1 MKPSP
6 PILQLYTPADL
17 PAVVALFT
25 AAVHELAAAD
35 YTVDQ
40 LTAWAPAEPD
50 WDRWQARLAGSR
62 VWLARLDGQ
71 PAGFATLGEIG
82 YLDLLYT
89 HPRFVRRG
97 VATRLLQQAESF
109 GVPASGHYHTHAS
122 LTASLSHEG
131 LSHYT
136 MRFDGLDASFTYDPK
151 SPQASKVQATIDAK
165 SLDVGVPKIS
175 TQFARDFLAAD
186 EKPQITFTSTSIVY
200 SGDHGTMTG
209 DLTLRGVT
217 RPVTLDVTFNGT
229 SAGLIGGRRMGFS
242 ASGDIKRSDFVSQAW
257 LSRVGD
263 DVHIVIE
270 AEFQRK

>member
-122 LTASLSHEG
+122 LTA
-131 LSHYT
+131 
-136 MRFDGLDASFTYDPK
+136 RPFFTRHGY
-151 SPQASKVQATIDAK
+151 VVT
-165 SLDVGVPKIS
+165 
-175 TQFARDFLAAD
+175 AAD
-186 EKPQITFTSTSIVY
+186 QVRLR
-200 SGDHGTMTG
+200 GQ
-209 DLTLRGVT
+209 TLRNFHMV
-217 RPVTLDVTFNGT
+217 
-229 SAGLIGGRRMGFS
+229 
-242 ASGDIKRSDFVSQAW
+242 KRCIPD
-257 LSRVGD
+257 
-263 DVHIVIE
+263 
-270 AEFQRK
+270 

>member
-1 MKPSP
+1 MRR
-6 PILQLYTPADL
+6 LAT
-17 PAVVALFT
+17 
-25 AAVHELAAAD
+25 LAAAMFL
-35 YTVDQ
+35 VWA
-40 LTAWAPAEPD
+40 TAAQAEPKPASLDPADAPA
-50 WDRWQARLAGSR
+50 GTY
-62 VWLARLDGQ
+62 VLDK
-71 PAGFATLGEIG
+71 
-82 YLDLLYT
+82 
-89 HPRFVRRG
+89 
-97 VATRLLQQAESF
+97 
-109 GVPASGHYHTHAS
+109 THAS

-242 ASGDIKRSDFVSQAW
+242 ASGDIKRSDFGSKAW
-257 LSRVGD
+257 LSLVGD